1 MKTRLLTLVSIFALL
16 LTLGSSVVYAA
27 PPSQEETTYIVQA
40 GDSLWN
46 LAEEYLGNGALYP
59 AIVSATNEQHQADD
73 SFANITDP
81 TLIQVGWKLLI
92 PAAAPEVELA
102 APEPTEVAEQ
112 MASQSDIVVDGL
124 QYPEGPFWS
133 TQDDML
139 YFVEWSGDTIWT
151 LDEDGAEVMFELEPG
166 DGPCGLY
173 QDADGD
179 LWVTLYS
186 SLKVIEM
193 DPSSGEILQ
202 TFDNF
207 QGEPF
212 LGPND
217 LVIDAQGGVYFTDSG
232 NFEEDWT
239 EGRAVGAVYYITP
252 EGELLQV
259 DSELVYS
266 NGIFITVDG
275 EGLIVNEHRQ
285 NRILK
290 YAINADGTWSDP
302 EVFIELEDNYLG
314 DAEYSYE
321 LGPDGMWRDS
331 QGNLWVAHYGGG
343 EVLLISP
350 AGELLEKILL
360 PQGIYP
366 TNTTLSPDEKTLYV
380 TEGGDGL
387 LYQIDLE

>member
-1 MKTRLLTLVSIFALL
+1 M
-16 LTLGSSVVYAA
+16 
-27 PPSQEETTYIVQA
+27 VQA
-40 GDSLWN
+40 GDSLWK

-59 AIVSATNEQHQADD
+59 AIVTATNEQYQAHS

-81 TLIQVGWKLLI
+81 TVIQVGWKLLI
-92 PAAAPEVELA
+92 PAAAPEAELA
-102 APEPTEVAEQ
+102 APEAAEVAEQ
-112 MASQSDIVVDGL
+112 MVSQSDIVVEGL

-133 TQDDML
+133 TQDDTL

-151 LDEDGAEVMFELEPG
+151 LKDGQAEVMLELEPG
-166 DGPCGLY
+166 DGPSGLF

-186 SLKVIEM
+186 SLKVVEI

-202 TFDNF
+202 TFDNY
-207 QGEPF
+207 QGGPF

-217 LVIDAQGGVYFTDSG
+217 LVVDAAGGVYFTDSG

-239 EGRAVGAVYYITP
+239 EGRVVGAVYYITP

-259 DSELVYS
+259 DSELVYP
-266 NGIFITVDG
+266 NGIFISVDG
-275 EGLIVNEHRQ
+275 GSLIVDEHRQ

-302 EVFIELEDNYLG
+302 EVLLELEDNYLG

-343 EVLLISP
+343 EVLVISS

-366 TNTTLSPDEKTLYV
+366 TNTTLSSDEKTLYV